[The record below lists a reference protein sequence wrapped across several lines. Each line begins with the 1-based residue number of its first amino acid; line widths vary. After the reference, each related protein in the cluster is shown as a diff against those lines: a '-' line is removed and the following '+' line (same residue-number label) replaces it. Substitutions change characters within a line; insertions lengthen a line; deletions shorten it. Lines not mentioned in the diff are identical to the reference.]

1 MYYNARYVIC
11 QRLNFSKEEHA
22 LSYNACFS
30 LENEL
35 NPETNFAA
43 FSLKI
48 ANNTPIIRNGITK
61 IIHDQN
67 PIFIINTSASNFDLY
82 FCLFSFLSNEVRPVY
97 LVKRYIFSFL
107 INA

>member
-22 LSYNACFS
+22 LSYNACSS

-61 IIHDQN
+61 FTRPKSYIH
-67 PIFIINTSASNFDLY
+67 NT
-82 FCLFSFLSNEVRPVY
+82 Y
-97 LVKRYIFSFL
+97 LRFKFGFV
-107 INA
+107 

>member
-22 LSYNACFS
+22 LSYNACSS

-35 NPETNFAA
+35 NPETNFAV
-43 FSLKI
+43 F
-48 ANNTPIIRNGITK
+48 
-61 IIHDQN
+61 
-67 PIFIINTSASNFDLY
+67 
-82 FCLFSFLSNEVRPVY
+82 
-97 LVKRYIFSFL
+97 FSFL